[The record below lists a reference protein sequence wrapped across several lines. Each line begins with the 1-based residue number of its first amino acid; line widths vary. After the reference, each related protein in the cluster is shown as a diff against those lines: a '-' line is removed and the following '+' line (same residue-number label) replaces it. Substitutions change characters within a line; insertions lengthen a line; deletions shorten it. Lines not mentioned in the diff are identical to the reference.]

1 MRRASIRRGP
11 GTGDEQ
17 APADGAP
24 KAKESTANSDEAAP
38 MEEEVAAAAKEAEA
52 PAAETQGEKE
62 AAGEKGEGGEAPAE
76 GGDGGEVEGEAKDKE
91 ADGEAKADGE
101 GTEETGKKKKSK
113 DKKEDKEGTN
123 EVKVKK
129 VKKSIPAWASLPSV
143 KRTGNKTGNKTVMQ
157 HPKVHDILIEA
168 IQSSK
173 ERTGASAFVILK
185 YIMSK
190 YAFLELDKRKF
201 LLRQSMKRL
210 VEKGA
215 IKQLKGKGFAGSFA
229 IGNLSAVS
237 NSGNKKLALVVAP
250 GVKAETLGDCLP
262 LIMTR
267 LCEPKEASYLLI
279 KKYLTEHYP
288 QMDVEKRPDI
298 LKNGL
303 QRAVERGQLEQIT
316 GKGAT
321 GTFQLKKTGDKPAT
335 VLEDAIVTA
344 IIAMNEPKSCSINT
358 LRKFLIENH
367 KDRKEYLLMNQ
378 LKRTLEKGKTMGW
391 IEQITGHGLSG
402 SYQLSYPYY
411 PSPAILFP
419 DKIAKQ
425 KKKEE
430 EKAKRKRMA
439 ESEDEESEEESEE
452 EEDDD
457 DDEDDEPPRKR
468 GQQRRPAPKA
478 RSAAPQRRGKSSS
491 RKAPAKRSAPPAKRA
506 APPAKKRAPPPAR
519 KPVAKKAAPPA
530 KATPVKKAAP
540 ARTPK
545 TPVAKKLTSRVAK
558 RPPGKKPPARA
569 AKADETEKAKAAKSP
584 EPAKAKG
591 AKAEQPA
598 KAKPAARKS
607 TRVKK

>member
-38 MEEEVAAAAKEAEA
+38 MEEEATAAAKEAEA
-52 PAAETQGEKE
+52 PAPEAEGEKKE
-62 AAGEKGEGGEAPAE
+62 AAGEKGEGGEETPAE
-76 GGDGGEVEGEAKDKE
+76 GGDGGAVEGEAKDKE

-101 GTEETGKKKKSK
+101 AAEETGKKKKSK

-143 KRTGNKTGNKTVMQ
+143 KRAGSKMGTKTVMQ

-173 ERTGASAFVILK
+173 ERSGTSVFVILK

-237 NSGNKKLALVVAP
+237 NSGNKRLAVVVAP

-279 KKYLTEHYP
+279 KKYLAEHYP
-288 QMDVEKRPDI
+288 LMDVEKRPDI

-358 LRKFLIENH
+358 LRKFLIESH

-439 ESEDEESEEESEE
+439 DSEDEESEEESEE
-452 EEDDD
+452 EEDS
-457 DDEDDEPPRKR
+457 EDDEPPRKR

-478 RSAAPQRRGKSSS
+478 RSAAPQRRGKPAS
-491 RKAPAKRSAPPAKRA
+491 RKPPAKRSAPPPKRA
-506 APPAKKRAPPPAR
+506 APPAKKKAPPPAR
-519 KPVAKKAAPPA
+519 KPAAKKAAPPA

-558 RPPGKKPPARA
+558 RPPGKKAPARA

-584 EPAKAKG
+584 EPAKAKR